1 MHMCELL
8 DRLINEGR
16 EQGIEQERARTAV
29 IIKEKEE
36 QLTQKEVQLIQK
48 EVQLTEKD
56 AIIEELRK
64 QLAAYQ
70 NQ

>member
-1 MHMCELL
+1 MCELL
-8 DRLINEGR
+8 DRLINER
-16 EQGIEQERARTAV
+16 IEKERA
-29 IIKEKEE
+29 IIKEKDEQLTQKEE

>member
-8 DRLINEGR
+8 DRLINEGREQGR

-36 QLTQKEVQLIQK
+36 QLTQKEVQL
-48 EVQLTEKD
+48 TEKD

>member
-1 MHMCELL
+1 MCELL
-8 DRLINEGR
+8 DRLINEGREQGR

-36 QLTQKEVQLIQK
+36 QLTQKEVQL
-48 EVQLTEKD
+48 TEKD

>member
-1 MHMCELL
+1 MCELL
-8 DRLINEGR
+8 DRLINEGREQGR

-36 QLTQKEVQLIQK
+36 QLT
-48 EVQLTEKD
+48 EKD
-56 AIIEELRK
+56 AIIVELRK
-64 QLAAYQ
+64 QLAVYQ

>member
-1 MHMCELL
+1 ML
-8 DRLINEGR
+8 DRLINER
-16 EQGIEQERARTAV
+16 IEKERA
-29 IIKEKEE
+29 IIKEKDKQLIQKNE
-36 QLTQKEVQLIQK
+36 QLTQK

>member
-1 MHMCELL
+1 MCELL

-29 IIKEKEE
+29 IIKEKDE
-36 QLTQKEVQLIQK
+36 QIIQK
-48 EVQLTEKD
+48 DV
-56 AIIEELRK
+56 IIEELRK

>member
-1 MHMCELL
+1 MCELL

-16 EQGIEQERARTAV
+16 EQGREQGIEQERACTAV

-36 QLTQKEVQLIQK
+36 QLTQK

>member
-1 MHMCELL
+1 MCELL
-8 DRLINEGR
+8 DRLINEGREQGR

-36 QLTQKEVQLIQK
+36 QLTQKEVQL
-48 EVQLTEKD
+48 TEKD

-64 QLAAYQ
+64 QRAAYQ